1 VINEEGA
8 GMSPEKLQEF
18 KELLLRKREE
28 TKKERDRYKELV
40 QSLNDE
46 EEDFAKNAYK
56 FTEFGTDTMNRE
68 QAFLFLAR
76 FDKYLGQ
83 IDAALER
90 IENGTYGICRV
101 CGQEIEEARL
111 KAVPTTNIC
120 VHCKEKEA
128 KFVR

>member
-1 VINEEGA
+1 
-8 GMSPEKLQEF
+8 MSPEKLQEF
-18 KELLLRKREE
+18 KALLLKKRQE
-28 TKKERDRYKELV
+28 TLEERDHYKELLKT
-40 QSLNDE
+40 LNDE

-76 FDKYLGQ
+76 FEKYLQQ

-101 CGQEIEEARL
+101 CGQEIDEARL
-111 KAVPTTNIC
+111 RAVPTTTVC
-120 VHCKEKEA
+120 VACKQKESR
-128 KFVR
+128 FVHA